1 MCYNKK
7 AMDIFLQFLLLILG
21 FVLLIK
27 GADFLVDGASGIAR
41 KFKISEAV
49 IGMTIVAFGTSAP
62 EISVA
67 FQSFAAGAT
76 DVTLG
81 DIVGCAVSNILLLI
95 GLAAIIRPIKITKT
109 AAKKDI
115 PFYIFIII
123 TFVAL
128 ILWGIFTNGSINR
141 IGGGILMALFCVFLF
156 NAISTAKKTKADT
169 KKVKKIV
176 QKNIWFYI
184 LLTLGGLGMVILG
197 SDFVVESAAT
207 IAANFGVSERIIA
220 MTIVALGTS
229 LPELVTT
236 IIAAKKN
243 EQELLIG
250 NAVGTNVF
258 NITFV
263 LGLPTLI
270 YGNLSV
276 TNFGIF
282 DLISMTVAALALV
295 YVIRNQKD
303 SKITRGEGI
312 AMLSLFAV
320 YYTILLILGLN
331 VT

>member
-1 MCYNKK
+1 ML
-7 AMDIFLQFLLLILG
+7 MDIFLQFLLLILG

-67 FQSFAAGAT
+67 FSSFTAGNT

-95 GLAAIIRPIKITKT
+95 GLAAVIRPVKISKT

-115 PFYIFIII
+115 PFYILIIA

-128 ILWGIFTNGSINR
+128 ILVGIFTGGSINR
-141 IGGGILMALFCVFLF
+141 IGGGILTALFCIFLF
-156 NAISTAKKTKADT
+156 NAISTAKKTKAET
-169 KKVKKIV
+169 KKSKKIV
-176 QKNIWFYI
+176 QKNIWWYI
-184 LLTLGGLGMVILG
+184 VFTLAGLGMVILG
-197 SDFVVESAAT
+197 SDFVVNSASD
-207 IAANFGVSERIIA
+207 IAASFGVSERIIA

-250 NAVGTNVF
+250 NAVGSNVF

-276 TNFGIF
+276 ANFGIF
-282 DLISMTVAALALV
+282 DLISMAVAALALV
-295 YVIRNQKD
+295 YVVKNQKD

-312 AMLSLFAV
+312 AMLVLFAI
-320 YYTILLILGLN
+320 YYTVLLVLGLN
-331 VT
+331 II